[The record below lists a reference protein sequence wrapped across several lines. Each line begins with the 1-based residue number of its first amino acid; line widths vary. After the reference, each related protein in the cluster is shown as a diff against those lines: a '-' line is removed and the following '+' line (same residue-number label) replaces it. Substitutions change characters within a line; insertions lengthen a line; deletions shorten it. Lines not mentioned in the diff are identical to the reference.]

1 MTQVDIVMSICHWV
15 REHHLIT
22 TKLVAPVN
30 LIGNKIR
37 RTLNN
42 TIGEKY
48 IESAQNLE
56 LSKGLYTLTKK
67 IPQHSFK
74 FALLT
79 LS

>member
-1 MTQVDIVMSICHWV
+1 MNICYWV
-15 REHHLIT
+15 REHYLIT
-22 TKLVAPVN
+22 IKFVAPVN
-30 LIGNKIR
+30 LIGNNIR

-48 IESAQNLE
+48 IEDTQNLE
-56 LSKGLYTLTKK
+56 PSEGLYTLTKK

>member
-1 MTQVDIVMSICHWV
+1 MNICHWV
-15 REHHLIT
+15 REYYFLT
-22 TKLVAPVN
+22 VKLVAPVN
-30 LIGNKIR
+30 LIGNNIR

-48 IESAQNLE
+48 IENTQNLE
-56 LSKGLYTLTKK
+56 PFDGLYTLTKK
-67 IPQHSFK
+67 IPQHSFR

>member
-1 MTQVDIVMSICHWV
+1 MNICHWV
-15 REHHLIT
+15 REHYLIT
-22 TKLVAPVN
+22 IKLVAPVN

-48 IESAQNLE
+48 IESAQTLE
-56 LSKGLYTLTKK
+56 PSEGLYTLIEK

>member
-1 MTQVDIVMSICHWV
+1 MNICHWV
-15 REHHLIT
+15 REYYFLIV
-22 TKLVAPVN
+22 KLVAPVN
-30 LIGNKIR
+30 LIGNNIR

-48 IESAQNLE
+48 IENTQNLE
-56 LSKGLYTLTKK
+56 PFEGLYTLTKK
-67 IPQHSFK
+67 IPQHSFQ